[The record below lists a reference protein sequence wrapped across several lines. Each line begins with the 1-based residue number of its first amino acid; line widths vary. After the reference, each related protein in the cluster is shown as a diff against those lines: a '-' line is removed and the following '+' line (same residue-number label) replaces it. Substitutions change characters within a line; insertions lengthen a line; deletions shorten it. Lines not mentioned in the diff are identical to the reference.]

1 MMAMKRGSV
10 DATALFEFAPNAEN
24 PKFDNWYS
32 EKPVSEWEGV
42 VSSNSKDQ
50 ILEID
55 FAKIDPLLQVR
66 HRLPNL
72 AVMRFPAFKPDTDKG
87 EGKGKGKG
95 STPASYIPP
104 SLSSGIYTV
113 PYGMGYGKG
122 KGKGKGKSG
131 DRNRSGDREKA
142 IATLTPAYVKQV
154 SLKMRFF
161 CFGPALFPSES
172 I

>member
-1 MMAMKRGSV
+1 MKRGSV

-55 FAKIDPLLQVR
+55 FALIDPLLQIR
-66 HRLPNL
+66 HRFPNL
-72 AVMRFPAFKPDTDKG
+72 AVMRFT
-87 EGKGKGKG
+87 
-95 STPASYIPP
+95 
-104 SLSSGIYTV
+104 
-113 PYGMGYGKG
+113 
-122 KGKGKGKSG
+122 
-131 DRNRSGDREKA
+131 EK
-142 IATLTPAYVKQV
+142 IATPLTPAHVEKV
-154 SLKMRFF
+154 GLNTTVFLF
-161 CFGPALFPSES
+161 CPALFLVQR